1 MQPPSMGY
9 RRRLLLIRLGE
20 SFLRLFSKPCGDG
33 TPLGLGWRR
42 TDDGLRWRPAAA
54 GDGGA
59 EGPRD
64 LYVILLFVRGRSAKN
79 LLPVSLSNVSVFVWV
94 HVGFL

>member
-1 MQPPSMGY
+1 MG
-9 RRRLLLIRLGE
+9 LLLVW
-20 SFLRLFSKPCGDG
+20 
-33 TPLGLGWRR
+33 GWRR

-94 HVGFL
+94 HVRFP